1 VSGEDAVLVIGT
13 GAVPFGRHYEMTV
26 ATLAAPAILA
36 AIADAGAERKD
47 IEAAYCGTAL
57 GGMMAGQRCLK
68 LIGMTGIP
76 VVNVENAC
84 ASSATAFRQAWAG
97 IRAGLHEVAVV
108 FGVEKLTRLSGPLPI
123 EPDDWEGAYGM
134 VMPALYAMRARR
146 YMHDRGA
153 TAADLAE
160 VAVKARRH
168 GALNEIAQMREPT
181 TVEEVLASRPVAD
194 PLTLLQ
200 CCPTGDGAAALV
212 LASARAA
219 RRFSGAGAARPVRV
233 ISSTLVSGRYMTGFR
248 DMTSPEITKR
258 AAQLAYEAAG
268 LGPEDLDVIET
279 HDAFTV
285 AELIYY
291 EALGLARE
299 GEAVGLLRSGA
310 TSLGGRVPVNPGG
323 GLLARGHPV
332 GASGAAQ
339 LVEITRQLQGR
350 AGQRQVAGA
359 RIGLAHVTGGGI
371 SGLDH
376 GAAAI
381 HVLSV

>member
-1 VSGEDAVLVIGT
+1 VSDQDTVVVIGT
-13 GAVPFGRHYEMTV
+13 GAIPFGRHYEKTV
-26 ATLAAPAILA
+26 AALAAPAILA
-36 AIADAGAERKD
+36 ALADAGAERSD

-57 GGMMAGQRCLK
+57 GGMMTGQRCLK
-68 LIGMTGIP
+68 PIGMTGIP

-97 IRAGLHEVAVV
+97 IRAGLHEVALV
-108 FGVEKLTRLSGPLPI
+108 FGVEKLTKLSGPLPI
-123 EPDDWEGAYGM
+123 ESDDWEGAHGM

-153 TAADLAE
+153 TISDLAE

-168 GALNEIAQMREPT
+168 GALNEIAQMRKQT
-181 TVEEVLASRPVAD
+181 SVEEVLASRPVAE

-212 LASARAA
+212 LASAKAA
-219 RRFSGAGAARPVRV
+219 RRFGGAGRPVRV

-248 DMTSPEITKR
+248 DMSSPEITKR
-258 AAQLAYEAAG
+258 AARLAYEASG
-268 LGPEDLDVIET
+268 LGPEDVDVVET

-285 AELIYY
+285 AELLYY
-291 EALGLARE
+291 EALGLSKE
-299 GEAVGLLRSGA
+299 GEAVALLRSGGS
-310 TSLGGRVPVNPGG
+310 SLGGRVPVNPGG

-350 AGQRQVAGA
+350 AGSRQVDGA
-359 RIGLAHVTGGGI
+359 KVGLAHVTGGGI

-381 HVLSV
+381 HVLGV

>member
-1 VSGEDAVLVIGT
+1 VNDQDTVVVIGT
-13 GAVPFGRHYEMTV
+13 GAIPFGRHYEKTV
-26 ATLAAPAILA
+26 AALAAPAILA
-36 AIADAGAERKD
+36 ALADAGAERSD

-57 GGMMAGQRCLK
+57 GGMMTGQRCLK
-68 LIGMTGIP
+68 PIGMTGIP

-97 IRAGLHEVAVV
+97 IRAGLHEVALV
-108 FGVEKLTRLSGPLPI
+108 FGVEKLTKLSGPLPI
-123 EPDDWEGAYGM
+123 ESDDWEGAHGM

-153 TAADLAE
+153 TISDLAE

-168 GALNEIAQMREPT
+168 GALNEIAQMRKQT
-181 TVEEVLASRPVAD
+181 SVEEVLASRPVAE

-212 LASARAA
+212 LASAKAA
-219 RRFSGAGAARPVRV
+219 RRFGGAGRPVRV

-248 DMTSPEITKR
+248 DMSSPEITKR
-258 AAQLAYEAAG
+258 AARLAYEASG
-268 LGPEDLDVIET
+268 LGPEDVDVVET

-285 AELIYY
+285 AELLYY
-291 EALGLARE
+291 EALGLSKE
-299 GEAVGLLRSGA
+299 GEAVALLRSGGS
-310 TSLGGRVPVNPGG
+310 SLGGRVPVNPGG

-350 AGQRQVAGA
+350 AGSRQVDGA
-359 RIGLAHVTGGGI
+359 KVGLAHVTGGGI

-381 HVLSV
+381 HVLGV

>member
-1 VSGEDAVLVIGT
+1 MSEQDAVVIIGT
-13 GAVPFGRHYEMTV
+13 GAIPFGRHYEKTV
-26 ATLAAPAILA
+26 AALAAPAILA
-36 AIADAGAERKD
+36 ALKDAGVERQD

-57 GGMMAGQRCLK
+57 GGMMTGQRCLK
-68 LIGMTGIP
+68 PIGMTGMP

-97 IRAGLHEVAVV
+97 IRAGLHEVALV
-108 FGVEKLTRLSGPLPI
+108 FGVEKLTKLSGPLPI
-123 EPDDWEGAYGM
+123 ESDDWEGAHGM

-153 TAADLAE
+153 NISDLAE

-181 TVEEVLASRPVAD
+181 SVEEVLGSRPVAD

-212 LASARAA
+212 IASAAAA
-219 RRFSGAGAARPVRV
+219 RRFAGAARPVRV

-248 DMTSPEITKR
+248 DLSSPEITKR
-258 AAQLAYEAAG
+258 AARIAYDAAG
-268 LGPEDLDVIET
+268 LGPEDIDVVET

-285 AELIYY
+285 AELLYY
-291 EALGLARE
+291 EALGLSKE
-299 GEAVGLLRSGA
+299 GEAVALLRSGA
-310 TSLGGRVPVNPGG
+310 SSLGGRVPVNPGG

-339 LVEITRQLQGR
+339 LVEIARQLQGR
-350 AGQRQVAGA
+350 AGQRQIAGA
-359 RIGLAHVTGGGI
+359 KVGLAHVTGGGI

-381 HVLSV
+381 HMLGI

>member
-1 VSGEDAVLVIGT
+1 VNDQDTVVVIGT
-13 GAVPFGRHYEMTV
+13 GAIPFGRHYEKTV
-26 ATLAAPAILA
+26 AALAAPAILA
-36 AIADAGAERKD
+36 ALADAGAERSD

-57 GGMMAGQRCLK
+57 GGMMTGQRCLK
-68 LIGMTGIP
+68 PIGMTGIP

-97 IRAGLHEVAVV
+97 IRAGLHEVVLV
-108 FGVEKLTRLSGPLPI
+108 FGVEKLTKLSGPLPI
-123 EPDDWEGAYGM
+123 ESDDWEGAHGM

-153 TAADLAE
+153 TISDLAE

-168 GALNEIAQMREPT
+168 GALNEIAQMRKQT
-181 TVEEVLASRPVAD
+181 SVEEVLASRPVAE

-212 LASARAA
+212 LASAKAA
-219 RRFSGAGAARPVRV
+219 RRFGGAGRPVRV

-248 DMTSPEITKR
+248 DMSSPEITKR
-258 AAQLAYEAAG
+258 AARLAYEASG
-268 LGPEDLDVIET
+268 LGPEDVDVVET

-285 AELIYY
+285 AELLYY
-291 EALGLARE
+291 EALGLSKE
-299 GEAVGLLRSGA
+299 GEAVALLRSGGS
-310 TSLGGRVPVNPGG
+310 SLGGRVPVNPGG

-350 AGQRQVAGA
+350 AGPRQVEGA
-359 RIGLAHVTGGGI
+359 KVGLAHVTGGGI

-381 HVLSV
+381 HVLGV

>member
-1 VSGEDAVLVIGT
+1 MTASDQDVVVIGT
-13 GAVPFGRHYEMTV
+13 GAIPFGRHYEKTV
-26 ATLAAPAILA
+26 SALAAPAILQ
-36 AIADAGAERKD
+36 AIADAGAKRED

-68 LIGMTGIP
+68 PIGMTGIP

-97 IRAGLHEVAVV
+97 IRAGLHEVALV

-123 EPDDWEGAYGM
+123 EPDDWEGAQGM

-153 TAADLAE
+153 TLQDLAE

-168 GALNEIAQMREPT
+168 GALSEIAQMREPT

-212 LASARAA
+212 LASAKAA
-219 RRFSGAGAARPVRV
+219 RRFKMAAKPVRV

-258 AAQLAYEAAG
+258 ASAIAYEAAG
-268 LGPEDLDVIET
+268 LGPEDVDVVET

-285 AELIYY
+285 AELLYY
-291 EALGLARE
+291 EALGLSKE
-299 GEAVGLLRSGA
+299 GEAVQMLKSGA
-310 TSLGGRVPVNPGG
+310 TSLGGRMPVNPGG

-339 LVEITRQLQGR
+339 LVEISRQLQGR
-350 AGQRQVAGA
+350 AGKRQVERAKV
-359 RIGLAHVTGGGI
+359 GLAHITGGGI

-381 HVLSV
+381 HILGI

>member
-1 VSGEDAVLVIGT
+1 M
-13 GAVPFGRHYEMTV
+13 MT
-26 ATLAAPAILA
+26 
-36 AIADAGAERKD
+36 
-47 IEAAYCGTAL
+47 
-57 GGMMAGQRCLK
+57 GQRCLK
-68 LIGMTGIP
+68 PIGMTGIP

-97 IRAGLHEVAVV
+97 IRAGLHEVALV

-123 EPDDWEGAYGM
+123 EPDDWEGSQGM

-153 TAADLAE
+153 TLQDLAQ

-168 GALNEIAQMREPT
+168 GALNEIAQMREET
-181 TVEEVLASRPVAD
+181 TVEEVLGSRPVAD

-212 LASARAA
+212 LASGKAA
-219 RRFSGAGAARPVRV
+219 RRFKAAGKPVRV

-258 AAQLAYEAAG
+258 ASAIAYEAAS
-268 LGPEDLDVIET
+268 LGPEDVDVVET

-285 AELIYY
+285 AELLYY
-291 EALGLARE
+291 EALGLSKE
-299 GEAVGLLRSGA
+299 GEAVAMLKSGA

-339 LVEITRQLQGR
+339 LVEIARQLQGR
-350 AGQRQVAGA
+350 AGKRQVEGA
-359 RIGLAHVTGGGI
+359 KIGLAHVTGGGI

-381 HVLSV
+381 HILGI

>member
-1 VSGEDAVLVIGT
+1 VSNDDAVFVIGT
-13 GAVPFGRHYEMTV
+13 GAIPFGRHYEKTV
-26 ATLAAPAILA
+26 AALAAPAILA
-36 AIADAGAERKD
+36 ALADAGAERKD
-47 IEAAYCGTAL
+47 VEAAYCGTAL
-57 GGMMAGQRCLK
+57 GGMMTGQRCLK
-68 LIGMTGIP
+68 PIGMTGIP
-76 VVNVENAC
+76 TVNVENAC

-97 IRAGLHEVAVV
+97 IRAGLHEVALV
-108 FGVEKLTRLSGPLPI
+108 FGVEKLTKLSGPLPI
-123 EPDDWEGAYGM
+123 ESDDWEGAQGM
-134 VMPALYAMRARR
+134 TMPALYAMRARR

-181 TVEEVLASRPVAD
+181 TVEEVLSSRPVAD

-212 LASARAA
+212 LASAAAA
-219 RRFSGAGAARPVRV
+219 RRFAGPGAARPARV
-233 ISSTLVSGRYMTGFR
+233 ISSTLVSGRYITGFR

-258 AAQLAYEAAG
+258 AARIAYDDAG
-268 LGPEDLDVIET
+268 LGPEDIDVVET

-285 AELIYY
+285 AELLYY
-291 EALGLARE
+291 EALGLSKE
-299 GEAVGLLRSGA
+299 GEAVALLKSGA
-310 TSLGGRVPVNPGG
+310 SSVGGRIPVNPGG

-350 AGQRQVAGA
+350 AGRRQVEGA
-359 RIGLAHVTGGGI
+359 RVGLAHVTGGGI

-376 GAAAI
+376 GTAAI
-381 HVLSV
+381 HLLRV